1 MIDLGIVYPQFWMQL
16 DADLSFSLHMVVGKK
31 HYCEAQR
38 VKPSLLQVAKPLDV
52 NILDLQMCIF
62 KLTMK
67 THAPKAMA
75 KPFDTN
81 LVTKL
86 WITINNNVLLTQ

>member
-1 MIDLGIVYPQFWMQL
+1 
-16 DADLSFSLHMVVGKK
+16 MVK
-31 HYCEAQR
+31 H
-38 VKPSLLQVAKPLDV
+38 SLLQVVEPPDA

-67 THAPKAMA
+67 TQAPKAMA
-75 KPFDTN
+75 EPFDTD

-86 WITINNNVLLTQ
+86 CVTINNNVLLTQQLNEYLKLAEICGCAHARICKG